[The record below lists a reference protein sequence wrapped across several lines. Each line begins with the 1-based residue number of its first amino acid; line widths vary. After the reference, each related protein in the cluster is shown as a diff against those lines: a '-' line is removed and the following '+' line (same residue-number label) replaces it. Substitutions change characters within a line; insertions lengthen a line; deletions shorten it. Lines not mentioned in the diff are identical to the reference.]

1 MTSHAQPTHAGTTAA
16 TQTGTPN
23 NTMAAVAYILTWIT
37 GLIVFFTAKKE
48 DKFTRFHALQAIGL
62 GVVVTVVQILWSF
75 VIEALLFSSTT
86 TGAASGFAA
95 ASLIGYAIWI
105 LTIVAVILC
114 AVKAYKGSKFML
126 PLLGGIAEKNA

>member
-1 MTSHAQPTHAGTTAA
+1 M
-16 TQTGTPN
+16 
-23 NTMAAVAYILTWIT
+23 
-37 GLIVFFTAKKE
+37 FFTAKKE

-62 GVVVTVVQILWSF
+62 GVVVTVIQILWSF
-75 VIEALLFSSTT
+75 VIEAIWFSSAT

-105 LTIVAVILC
+105 LTIVAVVLC
-114 AVKAYKGSKFML
+114 AMKAYKGSKFML